1 MDNNIPMCLPPSMV
15 QISTKMMG
23 SISGQSYDY
32 CKKVEVAIAYKSSE
46 EANGGRRPRREWRE
60 EATNPCLLKQGVQS
74 FLEICQQNRER
85 TGETWES
92 AQSVGSD
99 EIKGDV
105 SVK

>member
-1 MDNNIPMCLPPSMV
+1 ME
-15 QISTKMMG
+15 G
-23 SISGQSYDY
+23 RGH
-32 CKKVEVAIAYKSSE
+32 KSVPI
-46 EANGGRRPRREWRE
+46 EAR
-60 EATNPCLLKQGVQS
+60 GVQS
-74 FLEICQQNRER
+74 SLEICQQNRER